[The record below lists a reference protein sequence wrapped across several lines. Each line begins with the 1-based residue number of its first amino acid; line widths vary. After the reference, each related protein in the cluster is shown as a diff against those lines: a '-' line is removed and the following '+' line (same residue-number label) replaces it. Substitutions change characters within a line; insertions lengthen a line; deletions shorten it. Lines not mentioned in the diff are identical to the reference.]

1 VLLQSVSDEALKTE
15 LMDFLAKNP
24 IHASLITRLIQ
35 NLTHG
40 TKRPNESSNDVV
52 KKAKHNYSTESLSED
67 VKFTMHEI
75 SFALPLRKKMDLKM
89 GPRLLQISIGSSTES
104 VQAMHDVETIL
115 CVPTPDKP
123 KNWTFAVFSKTGEP
137 FLFSFDE
144 STSKVTSN
152 GSVMKPLDSKALLFS
167 ELKKFG
173 QQVIEPS
180 GASFTT
186 SRLLTSM
193 SEYNAKSRHVRSW
206 IACNIGVKDA
216 FVYLLPKGVFVG
228 FKKPL
233 QWYPFSQME
242 SLKIYKA
249 TSRSI
254 DLEISMKDSKKDL
267 TLNMISVDEHDGKLK
282 F

>member
-1 VLLQSVSDEALKTE
+1 
-15 LMDFLAKNP
+15 
-24 IHASLITRLIQ
+24 
-35 NLTHG
+35 
-40 TKRPNESSNDVV
+40 
-52 KKAKHNYSTESLSED
+52 
-67 VKFTMHEI
+67 
-75 SFALPLRKKMDLKM
+75 
-89 GPRLLQISIGSSTES
+89 
-104 VQAMHDVETIL
+104 MHDVETSL
-115 CVPTPDKP
+115 GGPTPDKP
-123 KNWTFAVFSKTGEP
+123 KNWTVAVFSKTGGP
-137 FLFSFDE
+137 FLVSFDE
-144 STSKVTSN
+144 STSKVTIN
-152 GSVMKPLDSKALLFS
+152 WSVMRPLDSKALLFS

-193 SEYNAKSRHVRSW
+193 SEYNAKSRYVRSW